1 MKGSERAPRK
11 VGLVTLAPFA
21 FIFTRPDKEVMRA
34 LATQMHK
41 IGKRRGGGGGGGEY
55 AWACAKVLID
65 S

>member
-41 IGKRRGGGGGGGEY
+41 IGKRRGGGAE
-55 AWACAKVLID
+55 ASMRSRAKVLND